1 MGFVPTLVGAIIGAA
16 VGVGLHQ
23 GLEMGMLGRPIE
35 APWFAIIIGLFTGLG
50 VRQANKSLIG
60 RVSYLRGAITGLIA
74 LAAIVGSIQLVS
86 VLASRKGA
94 VVLNKPLADAKAAA
108 GTEEDA
114 DAKGDAAAS
123 APVVEPVAAPMAN
136 DGKAGGG
143 KLPGAGEPNV
153 LQFVYMA
160 VGAFIAY
167 ELGRGTGKSTAV
179 ATEPLVM
186 MDPSN

>member
-1 MGFVPTLVGAIIGAA
+1 MGFGPTLIGAIIGAA

-50 VRQANKSLIG
+50 VRQACKSHMG
-60 RVSYLRGAITGLIA
+60 TVSYLRGAITGLIA
-74 LAAIVGSIQLVS
+74 LGAIVGSIQLVS
-86 VLASRKGA
+86 VLAARKGA
-94 VVLNKPLADAKAAA
+94 AEIGKPVAAA
-108 GTEEDA
+108 NPDA
-114 DAKGDAAAS
+114 DADDGAKADADAAAPEPE
-123 APVVEPVAAPMAN
+123 PVVDVRAN
-136 DGKAGGG
+136 TGKDGLA

-167 ELGRGTGKSTAV
+167 ELGRGTGKAPV
-179 ATEPLVM
+179 AP
-186 MDPSN
+186 PASRSS